1 MRHLLPI
8 IHPPSS
14 GLRKTGKLIN
24 KITSDFDFFI
34 PFRQHAP
41 SLKNAR
47 REIYADLSR
56 LACDDGVGFFNILA
70 FRGVFFGS
78 AFARSEHFRWFKSL
92 EDWNQFQAENQEEA
106 LKVCPIEEE
115 YYVKKNCY
123 GRSQKE
129 RKLKLLPRYWAQRKS
144 WNQIFNKSTTPTV
157 AEVFN
162 WLISKEQNASK
173 FYNIGSLTA
182 LLICGDLIEAGI
194 ISMPSSHEL
203 GQLIYKVGKGAK
215 DGMLMFGLVS
225 EGFNEEV
232 FCESFSSLDTYIER
246 ALGAEEKKAMGYNV
260 VMLEHTLCKMKRL
273 TTHTVSIDDI
283 LNEVNK
289 T

>member
-1 MRHLLPI
+1 LLHLLPI
-8 IHPPSS
+8 IHPPSGPS
-14 GLRKTGKLIN
+14 TAGKLID
-24 KITSDFDFFI
+24 KVTSDFDFFI

-78 AFARSEHFRWFKSL
+78 PFAQSNRFRWFESF
-92 EDWNQFQAENQEEA
+92 EDWKQFKAKGKEEA
-106 LKVCPIEEE
+106 LKIRPKEEE

-123 GRSQKE
+123 GRSQKD
-129 RKLKLLPRYWAQRKS
+129 RSLNLLSDYWKKRRS
-144 WNQIFNKSTTPTV
+144 WNETFNETTTPTLE
-157 AEVFN
+157 EVFN
-162 WLISKEQNASK
+162 WLISKDRKLNVSK

-194 ISMPSSHEL
+194 MAMPSSYEL
-203 GQLIYKVGKGAK
+203 GRLIYKLGKGAK
-215 DGMLMFGLVS
+215 DGMQLFNLVG
-225 EGFNEEV
+225 EGANEED
-232 FCESFSSLDTYIER
+232 FCNAFASLDAHIEGR
-246 ALGAEEKKAMGYNV
+246 LGVEEKNAMGYNV

-273 TTHTVSIDDI
+273 TTHKVSVNDI
-283 LNEVNK
+283 LSEIL
-289 T
+289 